1 MKKWEGPHTCTTL
14 MPPQKTAR
22 MKPASIGHVT
32 TPRRP
37 STQRKHSLKVSTLA
51 ASCSIAASED
61 QAGSP
66 AASSIARTTARRGQG
81 GAADRPC
88 MATASYHR
96 YIEYGRLRSESRPRI
111 WQSVVTEVE
120 TTDPEAPAQK
130 EVRCCSL
137 VTLSTSSYM
146 CGGASSPADTKP
158 HAAAP
163 HPKRAGQYMQS
174 SCAKPHPLRGL

>member
-1 MKKWEGPHTCTTL
+1 MGEASHLHNPHATSEDCAHEAREYRSCYYSSSAVNTKEALLEGV
-14 MPPQKTAR
+14 
-22 MKPASIGHVT
+22 HVGSQLLHSRI
-32 TPRRP
+32 RRP
-37 STQRKHSLKVSTLA
+37 SWLTSGLLHSSHDSA
-51 ASCSIAASED
+51 P
-61 QAGSP
+61 GP
-66 AASSIARTTARRGQG
+66 GW
-81 GAADRPC
+81 AADRPWRPL
-88 MATASYHR
+88 SYHR
-96 YIEYGRLRSESRPRI
+96 YIEYGRLLSESRPRI